1 MTFAAPVPCEHLNEH
16 GAETGLAFNSY
27 LSPSVYHVRDCLYVC
42 KLMLL

>member
-27 LSPSVYHVRDCLYVC
+27 PLLCTMCVIVCMYVN
-42 KLMLL
+42 